1 MEETKILKKEE
12 GRRNSHEF
20 SNKNIVVG
28 KDFIKLRESGVK
40 LGATDIDYSKRKN
53 NKYFVAL
60 ENGKKYT
67 LVRQST
73 RIIFKTQR

>member
-1 MEETKILKKEE
+1 MEETKIVKKEKC
-12 GRRNSHEF
+12 RRNSHEF

-28 KDFIKLRESGVK
+28 KDFIKLRESALK
-40 LGATDIDYSKRKN
+40 LGATDLDY
-53 NKYFVAL
+53 
-60 ENGKKYT
+60 NGKKYT